1 MPNDEIDQEDPI
13 STRIKR
19 ADYPSLFQSADRA
32 SLSAQRCYTRFYLLH
47 LLCLILG
54 SVGAALAMVIPAVP
68 VTRTYIVLAIVLA
81 IGLILNWVSRE
92 RRYDK
97 VWFDCRAIAESTKTA
112 TWRYMMKAVP
122 FKDDNSAKQSFIEQL
137 RIIRKARPSN
147 LEDLAQN
154 LDANAQAISDFMKET
169 RRKPMD
175 ERRNLYL
182 KSRLCDQKNWY
193 LNNAKFN
200 SRKENCWFWTVV
212 ILQLLAIAFAISW
225 AASSGLPVNVVP
237 LLMTCAASAGAWSQM
252 KRYGE
257 LALTYSLAAQ
267 ELAEQE
273 ALATDIMQEAD
284 FLALV
289 EQVEENISRE
299 HTMWCARRNIEINS
313 ADRRN
318 QHG

>member
-1 MPNDEIDQEDPI
+1 MTNDEIDQKYPI
-13 STRIKR
+13 SIRIKSS
-19 ADYPSLFQSADRA
+19 DYPSLFQSADQT
-32 SLSAQRCYTRFYLLH
+32 SLSAQRCYTRFYLWH

-54 SVGAALAMVIPAVP
+54 SVGAALAMVIPAVA
-68 VTRTYIVLAIVLA
+68 VTWIYILLAIILA
-81 IGLILNWVSRE
+81 IGVILNWVSRE

-122 FKDDNSAKQSFIEQL
+122 FKDDNSAKQSFTEQL
-137 RIIRKARPSN
+137 RRIREARPSS

-154 LDANAQAISDFMKET
+154 LDTNAQAISDFMKET
-169 RRKPMD
+169 RRKSMD
-175 ERRNLYL
+175 ERRTLYL
-182 KSRLCDQKNWY
+182 KSRLSDQKIWY
-193 LNNAKFN
+193 SNKAKFN

-212 ILQLLAIAFAISW
+212 ILQLIAIAFAIIW
-225 AASSGLPVNVVP
+225 AASSGLTVNVVP

-257 LALTYSLAAQ
+257 LAQTYSLAAQ
-267 ELAEQE
+267 ELSEQE
-273 ALATDIMQEAD
+273 TLASDIMQEAD

-299 HTMWCARRNIEINS
+299 HTMWCARRNVEIN
-313 ADRRN
+313 
-318 QHG
+318 